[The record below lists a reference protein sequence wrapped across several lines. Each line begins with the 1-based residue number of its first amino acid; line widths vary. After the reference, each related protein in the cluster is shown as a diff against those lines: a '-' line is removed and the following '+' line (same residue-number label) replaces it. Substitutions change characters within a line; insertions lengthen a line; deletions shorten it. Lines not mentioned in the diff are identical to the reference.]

1 MRLTGLLIILLSLI
15 FLASCKT
22 TEPYSEYKSRSDK
35 QIFEQA
41 ENHLARGNSEVAIKD
56 FEALDVLYPF
66 GEYSQQG
73 QLDIIFAYY
82 KHGDTDEAL
91 AAADRY
97 IRLYPRATDVDYA
110 YYMKG
115 LINLGPPEGWMER
128 WLRAEKAQLDVSGLE
143 QAFADFNVLIERFP
157 VSKYVPDA
165 RSRML
170 YIRNLLAQHQL
181 ELSRYYLERKIY
193 VAAANRASEV
203 VDHYPSA
210 PQVIP
215 ALGVMVEA
223 YRALG
228 QEKMANDALQVL
240 QSNYGGTK
248 EGKALLKKLGNSTR

>member
-1 MRLTGLLIILLSLI
+1 MLTRLLIALCGLILL
-15 FLASCKT
+15 AGCKT
-22 TEPYSEYKSRSDK
+22 TEPYSEYKSRSDQ

-73 QLDIIFAYY
+73 QLDIIYAYY

-97 IRLYPRATDVDYA
+97 IRLYPRADNVDYA

-115 LINLGPPEGWMER
+115 LINLGPEEGWMER
-128 WLRAEKAQLDVSGLE
+128 WLRAEKSLLDVSGLE
-143 QAFADFNVLIERFP
+143 QAFTDFNVLIERFP
-157 VSKYVPDA
+157 HSKYVPDA
-165 RSRML
+165 RKRML

-181 ELSRYYLERKIY
+181 ELAKYYLKRKVY

-203 VDHYPSA
+203 VDHYPGA
-210 PQVIP
+210 PAVVP

-223 YRALG
+223 YHALG
-228 QEKMANDALQVL
+228 QNKMANDALLVL
-240 QSNYGGTK
+240 KTNYASSK
-248 EGKALLKKLGNSTR
+248 EAQALVRKYNNI